1 MTRLHNVFWLAVAV
15 LPLHGAEQLLFGID
29 ELYELR
35 SQLAPFYSLSDNA
48 DRVTVVLVFAAVM
61 AMLTSI
67 AALLT
72 GGKARLAAATFLGL
86 QLMYEFHHVT
96 KTIARSAYFPGAV
109 TSLAL
114 VAVGIMLIVTA
125 WREFAST
132 RNSSGVA
139 YVRYG
144 QEAH

>member
-1 MTRLHNVFWLAVAV
+1 MTRLHNVFWFAVAV

-35 SQLAPFYSLSDNA
+35 SQLAPFYTLSDDA
-48 DRVTVVLVFAAVM
+48 DRVTVVLVFAAVI
-61 AMLTSI
+61 AMFSTM

-72 GGKARLAAATFLGL
+72 GGKARLVAATFLGL

-96 KTIARSAYFPGAV
+96 KTIARGEYFPGAV

-114 VAVGIMLIVTA
+114 VAAGMLLIVTA
-125 WREFAST
+125 WREFSST
-132 RNSSGVA
+132 RISSGVTCLPH
-139 YVRYG
+139 G
-144 QEAH
+144 QTAH